1 MLDAIA
7 FVNTLPYGLIMP
19 TPRLSP
25 EDWIAAAFRALGQGG
40 ITAVRAEALARD
52 LGVSKGSFY
61 WHFSDLP
68 DLRRRMLAHWLDQ
81 ATARIVAMA
90 EAAGPDPRA
99 RLDRVLAL
107 AVSDLADPY
116 GGLSTEAAI
125 RDWGR
130 TDPEAA
136 QAQASADSARL
147 AYLAALLGDL
157 GLTAEGAAQAARLVL
172 MAYTGAVHLG
182 IADRSRLGQDLGH
195 LLSALLAPYP
205 ATPSASA
212 ATTA

>member
-1 MLDAIA
+1 MS
-7 FVNTLPYGLIMP
+7 

-25 EDWIAAAFRALGQGG
+25 EDWLAAAFRALGQGG
-40 ITAVRAEALARD
+40 IGAVRAEALARD

-81 ATARIVAMA
+81 ATARILALA

-125 RDWGR
+125 RDWAR
-130 TDPEAA
+130 TDPLAAEA
-136 QAQASADSARL
+136 QARADSDRL
-147 AYLAALLGDL
+147 AYVARLLGEI
-157 GLTAEGAAQAARLVL
+157 GLPAGDAAQAARLVL
-172 MAYTGAVHLG
+172 MTYTGAVHLG
-182 IADRSRLGQDLGH
+182 ISDRQALGQDLAR
-195 LLSALLAPYP
+195 LLAALLVPYP

>member
-1 MLDAIA
+1 MS
-7 FVNTLPYGLIMP
+7 

-40 ITAVRAEALARD
+40 IAAVRAEALARD

-68 DLRRRMLAHWLDQ
+68 DLRRRMLAHWLEQ
-81 ATARIVAMA
+81 ATARILGLA

-125 RDWGR
+125 RDWAR
-130 TDPEAA
+130 TDPLAAEA
-136 QAQASADSARL
+136 QARADSERL
-147 AYLAALLGDL
+147 AYVARLLGEI
-157 GLTAEGAAQAARLVL
+157 GLPPGDAAQAARLVL

-182 IADRSRLGQDLGH
+182 IADRAALGQDLGH

-205 ATPSASA
+205 ATPSANA

>member
-1 MLDAIA
+1 MS
-7 FVNTLPYGLIMP
+7 

-40 ITAVRAEALARD
+40 IGAVRAEALARD

-81 ATARIVAMA
+81 ATARILALA

-125 RDWGR
+125 RDWAR
-130 TDPEAA
+130 TDPLAA
-136 QAQASADSARL
+136 EVQARADSDRL
-147 AYLAALLGDL
+147 AYVARLLGEI
-157 GLTAEGAAQAARLVL
+157 GLPAGDAAQAARLVL
-172 MAYTGAVHLG
+172 MTYTGAVHLG
-182 IADRSRLGQDLGH
+182 ISDRQALGQDLAR
-195 LLSALLAPYP
+195 LLAALLVPYP

>member
-1 MLDAIA
+1 
-7 FVNTLPYGLIMP
+7 MP

-40 ITAVRAEALARD
+40 IGAVRAEALARE

-81 ATARIVAMA
+81 ATARILGLA

-125 RDWGR
+125 RDWAR

-136 QAQASADSARL
+136 QAQAAADSARQ
-147 AYLAALLGDL
+147 AYLAAVLGDL
-157 GLTAEGAAQAARLVL
+157 GLPLPDAAQVARLVL

-182 IADRSRLGQDLGH
+182 ISDRQALGQDLAR
-195 LLSALLAPYP
+195 LVATLLAPYP
-205 ATPSASA
+205 ATPSAST